1 MKVKEALIPGSDG
14 AGVVVSVGSKVSKWK
29 SGDRVMPIFTQTQI
43 SGPSTVEDRENT
55 LGGAVDGVLRQFGS
69 FNQEGL
75 VRIPDDMSDIEAA
88 CLPCAGVTAWNALN
102 GLKGK
107 ELKKGDWV
115 LTQGTG
121 GVSIFA
127 LQVSDVLYRILE
139 MILIFRSLKLLEQM

>member
-14 AGVVVSVGSKVSKWK
+14 SGEVVSVGSKVTKWK
-29 SGDRVMPIFTQTQI
+29 AGDRVMPIFTQTQV
-43 SGPSTVEDRENT
+43 SGPCSAEDRNNT
-55 LGGAVDGVLRQFGS
+55 LGGAIDGVLKQFGN

-75 VRIPDDMSDIEAA
+75 VRIPDDMTDIEAA

-107 ELKKGDWV
+107 ELKKGEWV

-127 LQVSDVLYRILE
+127 LQVSTIRQWILGFSL
-139 MILIFRSLKLLEQM
+139 MNRSPNLLEPM